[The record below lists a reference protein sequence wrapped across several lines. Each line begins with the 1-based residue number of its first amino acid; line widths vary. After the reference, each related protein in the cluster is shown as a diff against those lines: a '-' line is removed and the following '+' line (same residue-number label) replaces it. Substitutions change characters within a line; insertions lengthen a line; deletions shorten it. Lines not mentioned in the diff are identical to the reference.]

1 MATVLQTFS
10 TQTSTRLRRVG
21 WARDGHTT
29 PNPRREAHSNLPTE
43 GPQPSGSPS
52 PEPSEEHIVLYCR
65 PHSVLQAPC
74 SRRLVSL
81 AVYHPLMKRTGVCS
95 LTKSEHRPSS
105 DPDSTSTR
113 PRLDLDPD
121 MTRPDPGRDPK
132 SSTDFTDLGVHP
144 QISPAQDPNPRA
156 PSRHQISLE
165 IR

>member
-1 MATVLQTFS
+1 MSNVRTYSRAMEDFLLQME
-10 TQTSTRLRRVG
+10 Q
-21 WARDGHTT
+21 
-29 PNPRREAHSNLPTE
+29 
-43 GPQPSGSPS
+43 
-52 PEPSEEHIVLYCR
+52 C
-65 PHSVLQAPC
+65 
-74 SRRLVSL
+74 
-81 AVYHPLMKRTGVCS
+81 KRTEVCS

-113 PRLDLDPD
+113 PRRDLDLTS
-121 MTRPDPGRDPK
+121 TRPDPSRDPK

>member
-1 MATVLQTFS
+1 MEGLRWLLRPPAAIDGIYYDGIAFGAATM
-10 TQTSTRLRRVG
+10 RRVRRVMQ
-21 WARDGHTT
+21 ARSPPIFT
-29 PNPRREAHSNLPTE
+29 LP
-43 GPQPSGSPS
+43 PWICPAALLPARSRPPLPSWPIQ
-52 PEPSEEHIVLYCR
+52 IVGCL
-65 PHSVLQAPC
+65 P
-74 SRRLVSL
+74 
-81 AVYHPLMKRTGVCS
+81 PLMKHTGVCS

-113 PRLDLDPD
+113 PRPDLDPD

-132 SSTDFTDLGVHP
+132 SSVVSPTFDLDP

>member
-1 MATVLQTFS
+1 MVVGQSLDPSLREVTTANSLGRKDRTGDPDRYRRSLEAETMTVTLS
-10 TQTSTRLRRVG
+10 ILGALS
-21 WARDGHTT
+21 
-29 PNPRREAHSNLPTE
+29 
-43 GPQPSGSPS
+43 
-52 PEPSEEHIVLYCR
+52 
-65 PHSVLQAPC
+65 
-74 SRRLVSL
+74 SRSL
-81 AVYHPLMKRTGVCS
+81 AVYHPLRKRTGVCS

-132 SSTDFTDLGVHP
+132 SSVISPTFDLDP